1 MGSIIFAAMKGLLFV
16 RGIVIV
22 WMVILGQKLQAQD
35 TLPKFSVID
44 RGGGRVVVSWINPFS
59 TMVQVA
65 VQRSYD
71 SLKRFSTI
79 YSAESPELPQNGFT
93 DKVYPGIKVYY
104 RIFYSLEGGAYFFT
118 KAKQPAF
125 DITAGIEID
134 LKRDRVTES
143 IKNRIEEPDQAFT
156 VKLGDS
162 VIAMLFD
169 GAYLRFKD
177 SIMSRTKDTLTL
189 QGTDII
195 VIKRYV
201 LPYVFRT
208 SIYVYPDR
216 DGYIAINL
224 PDALTRK
231 YELII
236 TEEDDTPV
244 LELRQIKAAYLTLDK
259 ADFYHGGWY
268 KFQLLEDGQVKERNK
283 FFLAKDY

>member
-1 MGSIIFAAMKGLLFV
+1 MKGSFVIKWILPFLLIGF
-16 RGIVIV
+16 
-22 WMVILGQKLQAQD
+22 LQPLKAQD
-35 TLPKFSVID
+35 TLPQFSVVD
-44 RGGGRVVVSWINPFS
+44 KGGGRIVISWANQFT
-59 TMVQVA
+59 TMAQVA

-93 DKVYPGIKVYY
+93 DKIYAGVKVYY
-104 RIFYSLEGGAYFFT
+104 RIFYSLQGGAYFFT
-118 KAKQPAF
+118 KSKRPAF
-125 DITAGIEID
+125 DPTAGIEID
-134 LKRDRVTES
+134 LKRDKVTES
-143 IKNRIEEPDQAFT
+143 VRNRIEEPEQNFT

-162 VIAMLFD
+162 VIASLVS

-177 SIMSRTKDTLTL
+177 SIIARTKDTLTL
-189 QGTDII
+189 ESSNVI

-201 LPYVFRT
+201 PPYVYHT
-208 SIYVYPDR
+208 SIYVYPDK

-224 PDALTRK
+224 PEALAKK

-268 KFQLLEDGQVKERNK
+268 KFELREDGQIKERNK